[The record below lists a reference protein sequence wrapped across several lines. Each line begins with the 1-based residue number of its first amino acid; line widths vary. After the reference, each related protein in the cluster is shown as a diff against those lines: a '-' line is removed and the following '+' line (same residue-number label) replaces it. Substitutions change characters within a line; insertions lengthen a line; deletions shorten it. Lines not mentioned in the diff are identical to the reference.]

1 MYSQIVGEVPHG
13 QNRGDI
19 RQISSHGF
27 PPYSFDAEFS
37 QKFQKLTIFCL
48 LYFGPEISTTPSCLS
63 LHARQ
68 FLPTGGKA
76 RREHFAAHLPARFN
90 ALSGQVYGVT
100 SEALVHPVHGPQQ
113 RLLLWSILR
122 LK

>member
-76 RREHFAAHLPARFN
+76 RREHVARICQRGLMPCPARYMASRPKRWF
-90 ALSGQVYGVT
+90 T
-100 SEALVHPVHGPQQ
+100 
-113 RLLLWSILR
+113 R
-122 LK
+122 